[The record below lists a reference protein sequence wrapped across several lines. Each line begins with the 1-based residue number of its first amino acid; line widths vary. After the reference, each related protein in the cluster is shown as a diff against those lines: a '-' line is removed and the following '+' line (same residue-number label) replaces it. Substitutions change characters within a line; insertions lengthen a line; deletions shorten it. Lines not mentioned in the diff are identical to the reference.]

1 MRIVL
6 ASAVLGALNWT
17 INPNRPPFSP
27 ETLQEG
33 EIDLVGLG
41 ALGDPIYLD
50 ARSLSEFEE
59 AHIPGAMLLNED
71 DWDQRVLAFIDRWEP
86 GQTIVVYC
94 SSLAC
99 QASHAV
105 AERLK
110 AEMGIDEVF
119 VLKGGWEVWQEAN
132 DS

>member
-1 MRIVL
+1 MVI
-6 ASAVLGALNWT
+6 ASAVLGAVNWT

-33 EIDLVGLG
+33 EIDLVGLA
-41 ALGDPIYLD
+41 ALSNPLYLD
-50 ARSLSEFEE
+50 ARTLSEFEE

-71 DWDQRVLAFIDRWEP
+71 DWDQRVLALIERWEP
-86 GQTIVVYC
+86 GRVIVVYC

-110 AEMGIDEVF
+110 VEMGIDAVV

-132 DS
+132 NS